1 MEIGEIIEMA
11 RTDRGWTKYE
21 AAKRVG
27 IGDQQW
33 VNIESGKT
41 PPSELKV
48 RTLLGLVEAFWP
60 SLPLSELIPDCIF
73 KLEPASPAAMG
84 LLIATSTSSNL
95 HDSMRG
101 LAAARPDS

>member
-1 MEIGEIIEMA
+1 MDVGEIIEMA
-11 RTDRGWTKYE
+11 RTERGWTRYQ

-33 VNIESGKT
+33 ANIENGKT
-41 PPSELKV
+41 EPRDLKV
-48 RTLLGLVEAFWP
+48 RTLFALVEAFWP
-60 SLPLSELIPDCIF
+60 SLPLAELVPDCLF

-84 LLIATSTSSNL
+84 LLIAGSSSSSL

-101 LAAARPDS
+101 LAAGRKDG

>member
-1 MEIGEIIEMA
+1 MEIGDIIALA
-11 RTDRGWTKYE
+11 REERGWTKYE

-60 SLPLSELIPDCIF
+60 SLPLSELVPGAIF
-73 KLEPASPAAMG
+73 KLEPTSPAAMG
-84 LLIATSTSSNL
+84 LLIATSSSKSL

-101 LAAARPDS
+101 LAAGRKDG